1 MSLMISVSGIRGIF
15 GTDLTPENLVRFTA
29 AYGTWINEGT
39 VVVGRDTRTTGQVC
53 EDIVVST
60 LQSVG
65 CDVVKVGIAPTPTI
79 AMSVLKHIADGGII
93 LSASHNPAEWNA
105 LKLLNGKS
113 EFLDAGQG
121 QKVLD
126 ISKQKEF
133 NYQLSNNIGSITDDP
148 EALDS
153 HIRKILELAYIDT
166 DEISAA
172 GFKIAIDPVNGTGAL
187 ALPPLL
193 EALGVKTIYKIN
205 DAPTGL
211 FAHNPEPLPE
221 HMVDICNLVKEKNCD
236 LGIVTDPDAD
246 RLALVTN
253 EGELFGEE
261 NTQAAAT
268 DFLLGKKKGP
278 VATNLSSS
286 RVMDHIAEKYNQTC
300 FRSAVGEINVIKKMQ
315 EVNAVIGGEGNG
327 GVINPDL
334 HYGRDAL
341 VGTAMILQLLAERK
355 ISLAEYRKSLPEFHI
370 IKKRIELD
378 GIDGDSVLE
387 KAKQHYAGLNP
398 NTVDGVK
405 IHFEDGWV
413 HLRKSNTEP
422 IIRIYSEGASPGKAN
437 ALIEQVKKE
446 MLG

>member
-172 GFKIAIDPVNGTGAL
+172 GFKIAIDP
-187 ALPPLL
+187 
-193 EALGVKTIYKIN
+193 
-205 DAPTGL
+205 D
-211 FAHNPEPLPE
+211 
-221 HMVDICNLVKEKNCD
+221 
-236 LGIVTDPDAD
+236 
-246 RLALVTN
+246 
-253 EGELFGEE
+253 
-261 NTQAAAT
+261 
-268 DFLLGKKKGP
+268 
-278 VATNLSSS
+278 
-286 RVMDHIAEKYNQTC
+286 
-300 FRSAVGEINVIKKMQ
+300 
-315 EVNAVIGGEGNG
+315 
-327 GVINPDL
+327 
-334 HYGRDAL
+334 
-341 VGTAMILQLLAERK
+341 
-355 ISLAEYRKSLPEFHI
+355 RKS
-370 IKKRIELD
+370 
-378 GIDGDSVLE
+378 V
-387 KAKQHYAGLNP
+387 
-398 NTVDGVK
+398 V
-405 IHFEDGWV
+405 
-413 HLRKSNTEP
+413 
-422 IIRIYSEGASPGKAN
+422 
-437 ALIEQVKKE
+437 
-446 MLG
+446 